1 MAEARAPRIDIW
13 TLTGGKAL
21 LEKRGFRR
29 LLLTRVLA
37 QLGQN
42 AIFYALFVLVA
53 QKTNASIYTGLLVI
67 VFAVPAAVFG
77 PLSGVVIDRVS
88 RGWLLVAVN
97 GLRLIMCLALVA
109 SDQSVWILYLF
120 SLVFATSMQFV
131 GPAESAA
138 LAQVVEPEE
147 LTEANSLFNLGGLA
161 GQAGGMAIMAPIFLK
176 TVGAT
181 PLFILAGC
189 LFTAAAVIIATV
201 PRLGTASAP
210 RYPSGAGVRVQ
221 FARAWRTLRGD
232 EQAYMALIMSVVG
245 STSVL
250 ICVAIVP
257 RYAKSVLGVS
267 TENLIFVFSPAALGL
282 LLGLRMAGW
291 LEGVL
296 GKART
301 VSLGFLLLVMSLLA
315 FGLTSRLGLLLANQN
330 PLGIFDPGPF
340 DDRSGRIIV
349 AMLTTVPAGFAYS
362 LIGVA
367 SRALLN
373 ERVAVEM
380 QGRVFAALAVLTSLA
395 SIIPLVVAGGLA
407 DWLGVQP
414 VAVGIAIV
422 MSAFVFW
429 IAWRIRFASPE
440 GAHGW

>member
-1 MAEARAPRIDIW
+1 MAEARAPRFNIW

-67 VFAVPAAVFG
+67 VFAVPAAIFG

-97 GLRLIMCLALVA
+97 GLRLIMCLALAA

-161 GQAGGMAIMAPIFLK
+161 GQARGMAIIAPIFLK

-201 PRLGTASAP
+201 PRLGAASAP

-267 TENLIFVFSPAALGL
+267 AENMIFVFSPAALGL
-282 LLGLRMAGW
+282 LLGLRLAGW
-291 LEGVL
+291 LEGLL

-315 FGLTSRLGLLLANQN
+315 FGLTSRLGLPPGPPEPARRVRPRATARSQRANHRNDVDGGAGRVRLLADQRGQSR
-330 PLGIFDPGPF
+330 PHKRARRRGDAGARLCGPERARQCGV
-340 DDRSGRIIV
+340 DRLPWWWR
-349 AMLTTVPAGFAYS
+349 A
-362 LIGVA
+362 A
-367 SRALLN
+367 SRTGWACN
-373 ERVAVEM
+373 R
-380 QGRVFAALAVLTSLA
+380 
-395 SIIPLVVAGGLA
+395 
-407 DWLGVQP
+407 
-414 VAVGIAIV
+414 
-422 MSAFVFW
+422 
-429 IAWRIRFASPE
+429 WRWASPSSCPSSSS
-440 GAHGW
+440 G